1 MRSDIWGLL
10 GISPTGDR
18 KAIRSAYAA
27 QSRLHHPEE
36 EPEYFVELNQAYKQA
51 LDFAR
56 TAGAGDA
63 DVNSREDGTGRENK
77 GSAGNRGDR
86 EDRNSADGRRVERNR
101 KGEEDRNG
109 RYREGAGDT
118 GDRDDQ
124 EDKGSSESVKSYDT
138 ESGD

>member
-77 GSAGNRGDR
+77 GSAGKRG
-86 EDRNSADGRRVERNR
+86 GRQERKVQR
-101 KGEEDRNG
+101 RRRGYRRQRRPG
-109 RYREGAGDT
+109 RQG
-118 GDRDDQ
+118 Q
-124 EDKGSSESVKSYDT
+124 Q
-138 ESGD
+138 

>member
-77 GSAGNRGDR
+77 GSAGNRGDI
-86 EDRNSADGRRVERNR
+86 EKGRKTGTEGTEKAQGIPETETTR
-101 KGEEDRNG
+101 KTR
-109 RYREGAGDT
+109 AA
-118 GDRDDQ
+118 
-124 EDKGSSESVKSYDT
+124 VKV
-138 ESGD
+138 